1 MTTPVKAPAPA
12 PAPPPT
18 GGGGGPLRAAYQR
31 AFGLGL
37 RLIEA
42 GLVPDAVIRRGIR
55 GLLQARLTM
64 ERAGGFAAA
73 AERKNAFVEE
83 LRALPVA
90 VHTQAANEQHYE
102 VPTEYFLEC
111 LGPRL
116 KYSCCLY
123 KPGEDWRT
131 GDLGEAE
138 EAMLELYCARAELR
152 DGLDVLEL
160 GCGWGSLSLFL
171 AAKYPN
177 SSVTGVSNSRTQ
189 REHILGQAKRRGL
202 TNLEIITADAVV
214 FEAPAQYDRVLSV
227 EMFEHMKNY
236 EILFGRIARWLR
248 PGGKLFVHVFSH
260 KSYCYHYE
268 DNGEDDWM
276 TRYFF
281 TGGTMPSH
289 DLFAHFQDDLK
300 LRRHWWLN
308 GMHYANTLRKWLAL
322 MDGKKAKLRP
332 LFEQTYGAEDTKW
345 WNYWRVFYLACEEMF
360 AYGDGEEWGV
370 SHYLFENPA
379 ERKAGREGWLA
390 GAGGGA
396 ASPGRILN

>member
-1 MTTPVKAPAPA
+1 MWLWWRLEARRGVLR
-12 PAPPPT
+12 T
-18 GGGGGPLRAAYQR
+18 GEVQGIREGGELGGPK
-31 AFGLGL
+31 
-37 RLIEA
+37 RLA
-42 GLVPDAVIRRGIR
+42 
-55 GLLQARLTM
+55 
-64 ERAGGFAAA
+64 
-73 AERKNAFVEE
+73 
-83 LRALPVA
+83 
-90 VHTQAANEQHYE
+90 
-102 VPTEYFLEC
+102 
-111 LGPRL
+111 
-116 KYSCCLY
+116 S
-123 KPGEDWRT
+123 
-131 GDLGEAE
+131 
-138 EAMLELYCARAELR
+138 
-152 DGLDVLEL
+152 
-160 GCGWGSLSLFL
+160 
-171 AAKYPN
+171 
-177 SSVTGVSNSRTQ
+177 SNSRIDGARAWGTATPGHSGGAAICTAAICTNVLLSPEPQ
-189 REHILGQAKRRGL
+189 TRANIL
-202 TNLEIITADAVV
+202 NLIAD
-214 FEAPAQYDRVLSV
+214 R
-227 EMFEHMKNY
+227 
-236 EILFGRIARWLR
+236 LR

-379 ERKAGREGWLA
+379 ERKGGREGWLA
-390 GAGGGA
+390 GAAGGA